1 VSADAITYC
10 LEQLSDYRQFER
22 LCSAL
27 LASAGYSTIDPLG
40 GTGDEGRDAIIRT
53 DSAGRTICFAYTVRA
68 DWRIKLRSDCKRVR
82 DADHKPDVFVFACT
96 EAIAARDK
104 DAAVKM
110 VKDDFGWRLDLF
122 DLERLRVQLSGP
134 QRHLLAQHPS
144 IFVPPF
150 FPQRGGES
158 IADSHDTILIDHV
171 TSDHAIAA
179 WLSRRLSLSGFRTW
193 CRGTAPLAG
202 EDADETVRMLIAHR
216 AHRYL
221 PILSSASLAD
231 PLFLERCA
239 IATARSPDL
248 VIPCKGIISEDWVL
262 PSRLTKLVAADFSS
276 SWREGLNAVLDAL
289 SSSGIRPSLAVERGT
304 QIALRDFLPSQV
316 TIAKPEP
323 VFANVF
329 AMTVPT
335 SMLDIRVPHPLTMA
349 ERYELSRKWAFYIAN
364 ECTLIAFDLP
374 PSDSCLGDVSGR
386 YSEFSWQDTA
396 HIHGHPTTNVAK
408 FLLRRTLDVACE
420 TKGLVFCHDR
430 KGYHFTRDG
439 EQELAQA
446 ITHVDGQKTT
456 VQLTGK
462 RTKGY
467 GERASEFRY
476 QLGPRFRC
484 DRDKQGHWTA
494 VIRLYVRVT
503 TLEGAMFEG
512 KEINRRRKV
521 VTKSWWNK
529 QWLARLLGV
538 VQGLETHPGKVS
550 VGNGHRAVTMTTAPM
565 RWECPVGLD
574 VSASIDALEIGQEM
588 ALYRAHQDGEDDT
601 GDAGMPDPT
610 AILMTP

>member
-1 VSADAITYC
+1 MSADPITYC

-27 LASAGYSTIDPLG
+27 LAGAGYSTIDPLG
-40 GTGDEGRDAIIRT
+40 GTGDEGRDAIIRS

-68 DWRIKLRSDCKRVR
+68 DWRVKLRNDCKRVR
-82 DADHKPDVFVFACT
+82 EAGHKPDVFVFACT
-96 EAIAARDK
+96 GAIAAVDK
-104 DAAVKM
+104 DAAVKT
-110 VKDDFGWRLDLF
+110 VKDDFGWTLDLF
-122 DLERLRVQLSGP
+122 DLERLRVQLSGR

-171 TSDHAIAA
+171 ASDHAIAT

-202 EDADETVRMLIAHR
+202 EDADETVRKLIAHR
-216 AHRYL
+216 ADRYL
-221 PILSSASLAD
+221 PILSSASMAD

-239 IATARSPDL
+239 IATARSPNL
-248 VIPCKGIISEDWVL
+248 VIPCKGIISKDWAL
-262 PSRLTKLVAADFSS
+262 PSRLAKLVAAEFSS

-289 SSSGIRPSLAVERGT
+289 SSSGIRPSLAAERGA

-316 TIAKPEP
+316 TIARPEP
-323 VFANVF
+323 VYANVF
-329 AMTVPT
+329 SMTVPT
-335 SMLDIRVPHPLTMA
+335 SMLDIGLPHALTMS

-374 PSDSCLGDVSGR
+374 PSDSPIGDLSGR
-386 YSEFSWQDTA
+386 YSEFSWHDAA
-396 HIHGHPTTNVAK
+396 HIHGHPTINVAK
-408 FLLRRTLDVACE
+408 FLLRRSLDVACE
-420 TKGLVFCHDR
+420 NKGLMFCYDR
-430 KGYHFTRDG
+430 KGYHYTRDG
-439 EQELAQA
+439 EQEFTQA

-484 DRDKQGHWTA
+484 DRDEQGHWTA

-503 TLEGAMFEG
+503 TLEGVMFEG

-521 VTKSWWNK
+521 VTRSWWNK

-538 VQGLETHPGKVS
+538 VQGIETYPGKVS
-550 VGNGHRAVTMTTAPM
+550 IGSGRRAVTMTTTPM
-565 RWECPVGLD
+565 RWDCPVGLD
-574 VSASIDALEIGQEM
+574 VSSLTDASEIGQEM
-588 ALYRAHQDGEDDT
+588 ALYRAHQDGEEDAE
-601 GDAGMPDPT
+601 DAGVT
-610 AILMTP
+610 TPLPH

>member
-1 VSADAITYC
+1 
-10 LEQLSDYRQFER
+10 
-22 LCSAL
+22 
-27 LASAGYSTIDPLG
+27 
-40 GTGDEGRDAIIRT
+40 
-53 DSAGRTICFAYTVRA
+53 
-68 DWRIKLRSDCKRVR
+68 
-82 DADHKPDVFVFACT
+82 
-96 EAIAARDK
+96 
-104 DAAVKM
+104 M
-110 VKDDFGWRLDLF
+110 
-122 DLERLRVQLSGP
+122 
-134 QRHLLAQHPS
+134 
-144 IFVPPF
+144 
-150 FPQRGGES
+150 
-158 IADSHDTILIDHV
+158 
-171 TSDHAIAA
+171 
-179 WLSRRLSLSGFRTW
+179 
-193 CRGTAPLAG
+193 AG
-202 EDADETVRMLIAHR
+202 EDADETVRTLITHR
-216 AHRYL
+216 AKRYL

-239 IATARSPDL
+239 IATARSQDL
-248 VIPCKGIISEDWVL
+248 VIPCKGIISEDWAL
-262 PSRLTKLVAADFSS
+262 PSRLSKLVAADFSS
-276 SWREGLNAVLDAL
+276 SWRDGLNAVLDAL
-289 SSSGIRPSLAVERGT
+289 SSSGIRPSLAAERGA

-329 AMTVPT
+329 NMTVPT
-335 SMLDIRVPHPLTMA
+335 SMLDIRMSHPLTMV

-374 PSDSCLGDVSGR
+374 PSDSCFGDVSGR

-396 HIHGHPTTNVAK
+396 HIHGHPTINVAK
-408 FLLRRTLDVACE
+408 FLLRRSLDVACE
-420 TKGLVFCHDR
+420 TKGLVYCHDR

-484 DRDKQGHWTA
+484 DQDKQGHWTA

-538 VQGLETHPGKVS
+538 VQGLETHSGKVT
-550 VGNGHRAVTMTTAPM
+550 VGDGHRAVTMTTAPM

-574 VSASIDALEIGQEM
+574 VSALTDASEIGQEM
-588 ALYRAHQDGEDDT
+588 ALYRAHKDDEDDT
-601 GDAGMPDPT
+601 ADAGM
-610 AILMTP
+610 LTPPRY

>member
-1 VSADAITYC
+1 MSADAITYC

-40 GTGDEGRDAIIRT
+40 GTGDEGRDAIIRA

-68 DWRIKLRSDCKRVR
+68 DWRTKLRSDCNRVR
-82 DADHKPDVFVFACT
+82 DAGHTPDVFVFACT
-96 EAIAARDK
+96 EVIAARDK
-104 DAAVKM
+104 DAAVKI
-110 VKDDFGWRLDLF
+110 VKDEFGWRLDLF

-158 IADSHDTILIDHV
+158 IASSHDTILIDHV

-202 EDADETVRMLIAHR
+202 EDADETVRTLIAQR
-216 AHRYL
+216 AQRYL
-221 PILSSASLAD
+221 PVFSSASLAD
-231 PLFLERCA
+231 PVFLERCA
-239 IATARSPDL
+239 IATARSPDF
-248 VIPCKGIISEDWVL
+248 VIPCKGIISEDWVM
-262 PSRLTKLVAADFSS
+262 PSRLNKLVAADFSS
-276 SWREGLNAVLDAL
+276 SWREGLSAVLDSL
-289 SSSGIRPSLAVERGT
+289 SSSGIGPSLAAERGA

-329 AMTVPT
+329 AMTVPS
-335 SMLDIRVPHPLTMA
+335 SMLDIRLPRTLTMV

-364 ECTLIAFDLP
+364 ELTVIAFDLP
-374 PSDSCLGDVSGR
+374 PSDSPLGDVSGR
-386 YSEFSWQDTA
+386 YSEFSWRDA
-396 HIHGHPTTNVAK
+396 GHIHGHPTINVAK
-408 FLLRRTLDVACE
+408 SLLRRTLDVACE
-420 TKGLVFCHDR
+420 AKGLVFCHDR
-430 KGYHFTRDG
+430 RGYHFCRDG
-439 EQELAQA
+439 AQECTQA

-484 DRDKQGHWTA
+484 DQDQQGHWTA

-503 TLEGAMFEG
+503 TLEGAIFEG
-512 KEINRRRKV
+512 KEINRRRKM

-538 VQGLETHPGKVS
+538 VQGLETQPGKVS
-550 VGNGHRAVTMTTAPM
+550 VGHGHRAVTMTTAPM

-574 VSASIDALEIGQEM
+574 VSALADAIEAGQEM
-588 ALYRAHQDGEDDT
+588 ALYREHQDVEDDT
-601 GDAGMPDPT
+601 DDVGISNSAALGT
-610 AILMTP
+610 A